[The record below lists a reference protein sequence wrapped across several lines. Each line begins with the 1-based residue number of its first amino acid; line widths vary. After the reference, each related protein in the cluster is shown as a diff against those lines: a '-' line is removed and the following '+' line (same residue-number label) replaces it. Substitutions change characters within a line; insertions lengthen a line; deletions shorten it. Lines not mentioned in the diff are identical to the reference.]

1 MAKGNSLNKKRMF
14 FKKSNLG
21 TSERTDRAKTQI
33 NTIAFL
39 SSSFFWVMFDA

>member
-33 NTIAFL
+33 PLGNAALGALF
-39 SSSFFWVMFDA
+39 A